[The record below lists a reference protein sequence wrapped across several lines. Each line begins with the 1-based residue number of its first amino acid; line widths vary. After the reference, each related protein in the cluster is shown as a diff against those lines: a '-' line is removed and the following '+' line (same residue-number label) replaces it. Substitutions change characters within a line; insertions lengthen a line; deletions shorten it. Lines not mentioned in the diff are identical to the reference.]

1 MAFVWR
7 AGQEIEY
14 FVNSMYRGFGRDI
27 PTTELE
33 QVHVVKALE
42 RFWNEDCKQ
51 QQQQQEDPKIQVEEE
66 EETKT
71 QKRCREISPLF
82 STHQT
87 EQQPE

>member
-1 MAFVWR
+1 MNHFTTENQNEPPFRVRMAFVWR

-51 QQQQQEDPKIQVEEE
+51 QQQQEEDP
-66 EETKT
+66 
-71 QKRCREISPLF
+71 
-82 STHQT
+82 
-87 EQQPE
+87 

>member
-1 MAFVWR
+1 MNHFTTENQNETPFRVRMAFVWR

-14 FVNSMYRGFGRDI
+14 FVNSMYRGLGRDI

-51 QQQQQEDPKIQVEEE
+51 QQQQEEDP
-66 EETKT
+66 
-71 QKRCREISPLF
+71 
-82 STHQT
+82 
-87 EQQPE
+87 